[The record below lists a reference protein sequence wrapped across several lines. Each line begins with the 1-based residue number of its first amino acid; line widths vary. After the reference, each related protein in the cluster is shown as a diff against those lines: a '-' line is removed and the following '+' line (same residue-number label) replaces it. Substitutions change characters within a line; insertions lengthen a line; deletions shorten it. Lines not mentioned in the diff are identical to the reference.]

1 MPQVIDQ
8 ACGCVGRSIGE
19 SFDPIPFVCGP
30 VSEVATVADMV
41 LCFDDRCLGDT
52 EEVREFW
59 MMVPSES
66 LCDVSWTGTGRI
78 ENLIAEFEIAAS
90 R

>member
-1 MPQVIDQ
+1 
-8 ACGCVGRSIGE
+8 
-19 SFDPIPFVCGP
+19 
-30 VSEVATVADMV
+30 MV
-41 LCFDDRCLGDT
+41 VRFDDRGLGDT

-66 LCDVSWTGTGRI
+66 LGDVSRTGTGRI